1 MPKRTNTFQE
11 VVAVVQKHMA
21 PDAVIEESA
30 MVTPTSG
37 GAPREVDVLVT
48 SAVGQHAVVVAV
60 EASARGRRASVEWV
74 EQVLKKHEDLPTNK
88 LVLYSS
94 SGFTKAAHAKA
105 LANNAAPISGEPI
118 ADQDLERS
126 VLAGL
131 RTASP
136 NCMHV
141 APVLALVSVE
151 RADGSVGSFVPSPDV
166 PVIRPDGLGMTFI
179 EVVLSKFDEE
189 IVQVVEFLDVDG
201 LARERDVTITWKD
214 GEFTAVVDGENVP
227 LFIEGHR
234 IVGVEFTVRV
244 TFNTQSVDLTHTRL
258 GDVHV
263 AYGELAHGDEQGLL
277 VATDASGSDRV
288 TFRVAGR
295 DMRSR
300 SYQEFWRG
308 DSTEGPAGGSA
319 FAEVAEEPPAGSEE

>member
-11 VVAVVQKHMA
+11 VVAVVQTHMA
-21 PDAVIEESA
+21 SDAVIEESA
-30 MVTPTSG
+30 MVTPISG

-48 SAVGQHAVVVAV
+48 SAVGQHSVVVAV
-60 EASARGRRASVEWV
+60 EASAKGRRASVEWV
-74 EQVLKKHEDLPTNK
+74 EQLLKKHEDLPTNK

-105 LANNAAPISGEPI
+105 LANNAVPISGEPI

-131 RTASP
+131 RTESS
-136 NCMHV
+136 NEMYV

-151 RADGSVGSFVPSPDV
+151 RADGSVGSFVPSSDA
-166 PVIRPDGLGMTFI
+166 PVVRPDGLGMTFI
-179 EVVLSKFDEE
+179 EVVLLKFDEE
-189 IVQVVEFLDVDG
+189 IVQVVESLDVEG
-201 LARERDVTITWKD
+201 LVQGRYVTITWKD
-214 GEFTAVVDGENVP
+214 GEFTTVVDGEEVP

-244 TFNTQSVDLTHTRL
+244 TFKTHNVDLTHMRL

-263 AYGELAHGDEQGLL
+263 AYGEFAHGDDQALF
-277 VATDASGSDRV
+277 VATDASGFDRV
-288 TFRVAGR
+288 TLRVAGR

-300 SYQEFWRG
+300 SFKEALRS
-308 DSTEGPAGGSA
+308 DSTEVPTGRSA
-319 FAEVAEEPPAGSEE
+319 AAERRDATSSWP